1 MSKYSKNL
9 KELESEKKDYWF
21 EEIQDHKLNFLYLK
35 NKKNSYFFI
44 RTFLLKNYWNCTRSA
59 GLLND

>member
-9 KELESEKKDYWF
+9 KESESEKKDYWF

-44 RTFLLKNYWNCTRSA
+44 RTFLLKNYWNCTRSE